1 MIFLHRQVYILNRYY
16 IKASMELHEWKKK
29 MRKKPSIINKASKGV
44 QNKINSMLPQKYH
57 EIVTAA
63 IKNMVKVV
71 LTGSEYMSKK
81 PDVLMPFEE
90 RERLVREKI
99 NFYKKT
105 AMLEGA
111 GTGAGGIL
119 LGLADFPLL
128 LSIKIKFL
136 YDAASIYGFD
146 VRDYKE
152 RLYILK
158 IFQLAFSSQTSVNKV
173 FNEMENWEEYSKLLP
188 SSLELFNWR
197 EFQQEYR
204 DYIDIAKLLQLVPG
218 IGAVV
223 GAYANSKLMDKLGV
237 TAMNAY
243 RMRIL

>member
-16 IKASMELHEWKKK
+16 IKASMELNEWKKK

-136 YDAASIYGFD
+136 YDVASIYGFD

>member
-1 MIFLHRQVYILNRYY
+1 MHD
-16 IKASMELHEWKKK
+16 WKKK
-29 MRKKPSIINKASKGV
+29 MRKKPSILNKASKGI
-44 QNKINSMLPQKYH
+44 QNKINGMLPQKYH
-57 EIVTAA
+57 EIVTSA

-71 LTGSEYMSKK
+71 LIGSEYMSKK
-81 PDVLMPFEE
+81 VDVMMPFEE

-99 NFYKKT
+99 DFYKKA

-119 LGLADFPLL
+119 LGLADLPLL

-136 YDAASIYGFD
+136 YDVASIYGFD
-146 VRDYKE
+146 VKDYKE

-158 IFQLAFSSQTSVNKV
+158 IFQLAFSSQAVVNKI
-173 FNEMENWEEYSKLLP
+173 FNEMENWEEYSKHLP

-204 DYIDIAKLLQLVPG
+204 DYIDIAKLLQLLPG
-218 IGAVV
+218 VGAVV
-223 GAYANSKLMDKLGV
+223 GAYANSKLVDKLGV